1 MQSNPYL
8 PQFSYLVPS
17 AICRHKTFHH
27 TSHTTWSCRDVTTK
41 IAQTLKS
48 NLCWLT
54 MPHKGLG
61 AVDSPAPSVLGW
73 VNGRRSAPLISN
85 NAWHPLWRPIR
96 RNKRGRNI
104 SILYDY
110 SNESE
115 FFFHDCHYELFP
127 SLLQQISKSQTIL
140 RKVGTYFECWK
151 MCCGGALKKHTGDR
165 A

>member
-96 RNKRGRNI
+96 RT
-104 SILYDY
+104 
-110 SNESE
+110 NEGGTYRS
-115 FFFHDCHYELFP
+115 YT
-127 SLLQQISKSQTIL
+127 TIL
-140 RKVGTYFECWK
+140 MKVNFFSMIVTTNSSHLCYSKYRNHKLSYERLGPTSSVGRCV
-151 MCCGGALKKHTGDR
+151 AVAR
-165 A
+165 